1 MRQEEKDF
9 MLDCMRISPFDLIW
23 YDKVQKFIDEG
34 VISCVEDVKDVTDD
48 GGTFLPHRCDARC
61 LVYVNG
67 KLTCRKTN
75 NLKKSPDNTKHVFK
89 DLPND
94 LSQMCKDILVG
105 IGLMEPIEVN
115 DDSYDDGYEIHSFF
129 CRHAL

>member
-67 KLTCRKTN
+67 KLTCRQTNSLNKTIN
-75 NLKKSPDNTKHVFK
+75 YFCQSIFFTRLLKHFS
-89 DLPND
+89 
-94 LSQMCKDILVG
+94 
-105 IGLMEPIEVN
+105 
-115 DDSYDDGYEIHSFF
+115 
-129 CRHAL
+129 

>member
-1 MRQEEKDF
+1 MLKVQVWNQYYEDFLYLRQEEKDF

-61 LVYVNG
+61 
-67 KLTCRKTN
+67 
-75 NLKKSPDNTKHVFK
+75 
-89 DLPND
+89 
-94 LSQMCKDILVG
+94 
-105 IGLMEPIEVN
+105 
-115 DDSYDDGYEIHSFF
+115 
-129 CRHAL
+129 